1 MCEELPFFLAAG
13 PPFQI
18 VLISLPFLLFLVI
31 FLCVEPVQG
40 AAKLGFG
47 VCQSTALTAILSK
60 LGVPLEVST
69 TLCAIGY

>member
-1 MCEELPFFLAAG
+1 MCEELPFFLATG

-18 VLISLPFLLFLVI
+18 VLVSLPLLLILVI
-31 FLCVEPVQG
+31 FSSIELVQG
-40 AAKLGFG
+40 TAKLGLSISK
-47 VCQSTALTAILSK
+47 STALAAILSK

>member
-1 MCEELPFFLAAG
+1 MCEELPFFLATG

-18 VLISLPFLLFLVI
+18 VLVSLPFLLFLII
-31 FLCVEPVQG
+31 FFCVEPVQS

-47 VCQSTALTAILSK
+47 VCKSTALAAVLSK